1 MKDKI
6 LSVLKLVLA
15 ILLLPLVIG
24 VTVSFWQNLV
34 NMDRAVSAAF
44 GWGVVVYL
52 ILHILLYEPA
62 QVFDT
67 GKKITEKAMTFLSPL
82 VKVGGFCIP
91 IFTILAFAFYFVASK
106 IWTQYNLFPSFIF
119 VASFTLTMHLVFT
132 ANALKGKQAG
142 VLKENYFFSI
152 FLIYLIN
159 MLIVAGAFTFLSNS
173 FSFLSF
179 IKKSGEVAGAIY
191 TVSFKQLFEVESR
204 RPVQ

>member
-6 LSVLKLVLA
+6 LSVLKLALA

-62 QVFDT
+62 QIYDT
-67 GKKITEKAMTFLSPL
+67 GKKITERAMTFLSPL
-82 VKVGGFCIP
+82 VKVAGFCIP
-91 IFTILAFAFYFVASK
+91 IFTILAFAFYFVASR
-106 IWTQYNLFPSFIF
+106 IWTQYNLFPGFVF

-132 ANALKGKQAG
+132 VHALKGKQAG
-142 VLKENYFFSI
+142 AMKENYFFT
-152 FLIYLIN
+152 IY
-159 MLIVAGAFTFLSNS
+159 
-173 FSFLSF
+173 
-179 IKKSGEVAGAIY
+179 
-191 TVSFKQLFEVESR
+191 
-204 RPVQ
+204 